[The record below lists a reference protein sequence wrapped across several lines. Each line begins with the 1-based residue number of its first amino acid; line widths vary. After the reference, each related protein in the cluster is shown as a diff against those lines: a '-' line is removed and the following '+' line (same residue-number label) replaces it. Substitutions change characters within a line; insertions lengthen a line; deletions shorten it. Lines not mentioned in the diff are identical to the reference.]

1 MDAIQHADYLL
12 SLVNEKGE
20 LRVEDDFRYR
30 IAVHVVSQ
38 SKEATEH
45 FKKGVQNKVKLQWK
59 NVATEI

>member
-45 FKKGVQNKVKLQWK
+45 FKKGVQNKVKLQ
-59 NVATEI
+59 

>member
-1 MDAIQHADYLL
+1 MDAIAHADYLI

-30 IAVHVVSQ
+30 IAIHAVSE

-45 FKKGVQNKVKLQWK
+45 FKRGVQKKVKLQ
-59 NVATEI
+59 

>member
-1 MDAIQHADYLL
+1 MNAIAHADYLI

-30 IAVHVVSQ
+30 IAIHAVSE

-45 FKKGVQNKVKLQWK
+45 FKKGVQEQVNLQE
-59 NVATEI
+59 EIS